1 MLVEDLIS
9 ANPIVDLGYRIILE
23 RQGGWIEKNGKV
35 ITTLRREQLR
45 WLVNLNE
52 LRCLNATI
60 VKKETTGPH
69 TKELVIQLHRRMG
82 HASTKV
88 MTDALKAGAW
98 TNCGITTDEVT
109 GVMSSYV
116 CPICL
121 LAKRNQTKMI

>member
-1 MLVEDLIS
+1 MVGALAGS
-9 ANPIVDLGYRIILE
+9 AG
-23 RQGGWIEKNGKV
+23 
-35 ITTLRREQLR
+35 
-45 WLVNLNE
+45 
-52 LRCLNATI
+52 I

-121 LAKRNQTKMI
+121 LAKRNQTKESKHIPRRLKPKRRSPKRNHRRTITK